1 MKIITFLVD
10 GGHGSDTGGKFSP
23 PLENLITITGAI
35 GVLKGSDGHQR
46 LREYY
51 YARLVAAEEVKQFSA
66 QGVDARLLTPEQTD
80 IPLKT
85 RVARANKVVR
95 QLGREN
101 VCVIS
106 VHLDACPPCDGK
118 WHIPGGDANNRWSMR
133 VSLNASEESKHLAD
147 CFAKA
152 AEENGI
158 GVRRPM
164 PKQNWWPQNL
174 AICRD
179 THCPAVLVEGKFQD
193 NIDDVRWLTS
203 QKGFDATVATYVRA
217 ALLYAKTA

>member
-1 MKIITFLVD
+1 MIFLID
-10 GGHGSDTGGKFSP
+10 NGHGSNTGGKCSP
-23 PLENLITITGAI
+23 PVEYMSQPIGAI
-35 GVLKGSDGHQR
+35 GVLQGSDGHQR

-51 YARLVAAEEVKQFSA
+51 YARLVAAEVVKRLQL
-66 QGVDARLLTPEQTD
+66 QGYDARLLTPEQTD
-80 IPLKT
+80 TPLRT
-85 RVARANKVVR
+85 RVARANNVAR
-95 QLGREN
+95 INGTAN

-118 WHIPGGDANNRWSMR
+118 WHIPGGNPNNRWSIR
-133 VSLNASEESKHLAD
+133 VSLNASKESKHLAD

-179 THCPAVLVEGKFQD
+179 TYCPAVLVEGKFQD

-203 QKGFDATVATYVRA
+203 HKGFDATVATYVRA
-217 ALLYAKTA
+217 ALLYAKTV

>member
-1 MKIITFLVD
+1 MIFLID
-10 GGHGSDTGGKFSP
+10 NGHGSNTGGKCSP
-23 PLENLITITGAI
+23 PVEYMSQPIGTI
-35 GVLKGSDGHQR
+35 GVLQGADGHHR

-51 YARLVAAEEVKQFSA
+51 YARLVAAEVVKRLQL
-66 QGVDARLLTPEQTD
+66 QGYDARLLTPEQTD
-80 IPLKT
+80 TPIRT
-85 RVARANKVVR
+85 RIARANSYARNK
-95 QLGREN
+95 GTAN

-118 WHIPGGDANNRWSMR
+118 WHVPGGDPNNRWSMR
-133 VSLNASEESKHLAD
+133 VSLNASKNSKKLAD

-152 AEENGI
+152 AEENDI

-179 THCPAVLVEGKFQD
+179 TLCPAVLVEGKFQD
-193 NIDDVRWLTS
+193 NIDDVCWLTS
-203 QKGFDATVATYVRA
+203 QKGFEATVSTYVKA
-217 ALLYAKTA
+217 ALLYAKS

>member
-1 MKIITFLVD
+1 MIFLID
-10 GGHGSDTGGKFSP
+10 NGHGSNTGGKCSP
-23 PLENLITITGAI
+23 PVEYMSQPIGTI
-35 GVLKGSDGHQR
+35 GVLQGSDGHQR

-51 YARLVAAEEVKQFSA
+51 YARLVAAEVVKRLQL
-66 QGVDARLLTPEQTD
+66 QGYDARLLTPEQTD
-80 IPLKT
+80 TPLRT
-85 RVARANKVVR
+85 RVARANNVAR
-95 QLGREN
+95 INGTAN

-118 WHIPGGDANNRWSMR
+118 WHIPGGNPNNRWSIR
-133 VSLNASEESKHLAD
+133 VSLNASKESKHLAD

-179 THCPAVLVEGKFQD
+179 TLCPAVLVEGKFQD
-193 NIDDVRWLTS
+193 NIDDVCWLTS
-203 QKGFDATVATYVRA
+203 QKGFEATVATYVKA
-217 ALLYAKTA
+217 AILYAKS